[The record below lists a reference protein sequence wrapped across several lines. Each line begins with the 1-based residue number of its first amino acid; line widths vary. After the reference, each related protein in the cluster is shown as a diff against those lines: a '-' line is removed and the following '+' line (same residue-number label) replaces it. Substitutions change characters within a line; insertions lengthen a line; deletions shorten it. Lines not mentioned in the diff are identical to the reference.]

1 MHQQHLTSVSVY
13 NLKRRISELPAISED
28 QYNSTIATTVVTRK
42 HISQRPVS
50 SELKQSPTV
59 FEPSG
64 TAALQSPDD
73 GQTYRYQCIFCLQ
86 ASEDISSNLSHMYL
100 EHGLHIPQQDD
111 LCDLESLID
120 YLYTIITSYHEC
132 LYCGTTKGTSEA
144 TRRHMLDKGHCMINL
159 EREPE
164 LLEFWNLSD
173 DDTSRETE
181 RETGPCIEENEYILP
196 SGKVIGSKNKAREL
210 RSSAREHAK
219 QHYPSPIIH
228 TSTEQNSLIRSQP
241 QEDLTTANV
250 VQDRSLTNRDARGLV
265 GVSDQQV
272 RALVTLERK
281 MQRQQAVQV
290 ASNPWADELGGRSQK
305 HSKQKMNLRAG

>member
-1 MHQQHLTSVSVY
+1 
-13 NLKRRISELPAISED
+13 
-28 QYNSTIATTVVTRK
+28 
-42 HISQRPVS
+42 
-50 SELKQSPTV
+50 
-59 FEPSG
+59 
-64 TAALQSPDD
+64 
-73 GQTYRYQCIFCLQ
+73 
-86 ASEDISSNLSHMYL
+86 
-100 EHGLHIPQQDD
+100 
-111 LCDLESLID
+111 
-120 YLYTIITSYHEC
+120 
-132 LYCGTTKGTSEA
+132 
-144 TRRHMLDKGHCMINL
+144 MINL

-181 RETGPCIEENEYILP
+181 RETGPCTEENEYILP